1 MRLEGSHQREQ
12 LSYSTWPD
20 RAVGRGAIEGLPAV
34 RLTSHEA
41 PPKISDLDKKLCYFD
56 GASPLA
62 AQRLPLG

>member
-1 MRLEGSHQREQ
+1 
-12 LSYSTWPD
+12 
-20 RAVGRGAIEGLPAV
+20 
-34 RLTSHEA
+34 LTSHEA